1 MTIEMPERDYYE
13 ILQVHPKASV
23 AVIKKA
29 YRTLL
34 LEVHPDQGGS
44 AEQTALI
51 TEAFKVLSDP
61 ERRTAYDRQYFT
73 RAERDAA
80 DPSQTSHLVVVC
92 PSCRTRNR
100 VRSQELLS
108 VARCS
113 RCGHALSQLPKRFSR
128 LAERLLA
135 RSHRLF
141 ASLVNIRLD
150 KRRLGLAI
158 ALLVLSGAALSY
170 ALSDHHA
177 DPLAATDRLRAEGH
191 FAQAAWLLQKAIDH
205 EPANPRLHEIL
216 GDVYVKQNLYP
227 QALAEYSEAIRL
239 NPENSY
245 LYTLQGDVYMQL
257 KRPAE
262 AVTSYAQAL
271 KIDPDETPALV
282 ALGNADA
289 KQGHFSDAEALYL
302 KALHQ
307 QPDADVYFNLGQVY
321 HWDHNRGAAEK
332 AFEQALIQ
340 DPEHRSSMVE
350 LASLYYEEG
359 HYNLAAAQLV
369 KANALQ
375 HHDLDLHL
383 RLADIYERTGHK
395 REAIQEWKVCLDQAK
410 GNTAIA
416 RRAHQA
422 LTRLAPTG

>member
-13 ILQVHPKASV
+13 ILQVHPKASA

-44 AEQTALI
+44 AEKTALI

-61 ERRTAYDRQYFT
+61 ERRSAYDRHYFQ

-80 DPSQTSHLVVVC
+80 DPQATTHLIVVC
-92 PSCRTRNR
+92 PSCRTKNR

-113 RCGHALSQLPKRFSR
+113 RCGHALSQLPRFSQ
-128 LAERLLA
+128 LAERLA
-135 RSHRLF
+135 VRVRK
-141 ASLVNIRLD
+141 LVEPLTQLRLD

-158 ALLVLSGAALSY
+158 ALLAVSGSALAY
-170 ALSDHHA
+170 AFSDHHG
-177 DPLAATDRLRAEGH
+177 DPLAVGERLRREGH
-191 FAQAAWLLQKAIDH
+191 YAQAAWLLQKALAH

-216 GDVYVKQNLYP
+216 GDVFVKQSLYP
-227 QALAEYSEAIRL
+227 QALAEYTAAIRL
-239 NPENSY
+239 NPDNSY

-257 KRPAE
+257 KRPQEAE
-262 AVTSYAQAL
+262 TSYQQAL

-282 ALGNADA
+282 ALGNAVA
-289 KQGHFSDAEALYL
+289 KQGRFAQAETLYL
-302 KALHQ
+302 KALRVE
-307 QPDADVYFNLGQVY
+307 PDADVYFNLGQVY
-321 HWDHNRGAAEK
+321 HWDNNPNAAEK
-332 AFEQALIQ
+332 AFQQALIQ

-350 LASLYYEEG
+350 LASLYYEQG
-359 HYNLAAAQLV
+359 NYNLAAAQLV
-369 KANALQ
+369 KANALK
-375 HHDLDLHL
+375 HEDLDLHL

-395 REAIQEWKVCLDQAK
+395 REAIHEWQVCLDQAK
-410 GNTAIA
+410 NNPAIA